1 MDTIKE
7 WVPGSFPIP
16 FFQTWCCENSS
27 VTPRVDSSS
36 WGDLKNA
43 GLPPKMYNCVRDN
56 LIFNRV
62 GEDCIH
68 YLFNDRDCREFIM
81 REYPPDVLNAY
92 DSLLPTAFKA
102 DLWRY
107 CVLYKYGCVYLDV
120 KYGGVSAGGSAQ
132 RRRSYALIDQG
143 GVNPPPLACVGSFVT
158 PAVGG
163 SSPLLVYRAEL
174 APLGGAPPILR
185 DIVERFFGGGDGG
198 GGGVVSGGGG
208 DGVSGDVFVLERDAV
223 GLWPPG
229 HHGIHNAFMIVKPK
243 NPILLECIFRIVSA
257 AKNGLYARGGLD
269 DDYSAG
275 WMTRPLF
282 VTGPGL
288 LGDVWRGG
296 PPKYGGNY
304 VRMAG
309 GGGCGGGGCLEACS
323 GGDGVPDSYA
333 TMAPYFRFFFEG
345 NGVIG
350 YHTECDTYV
359 QLFKVYDGY
368 QEEVRHMNCIPH
380 YTILWSR
387 GFVYKKIDS
396 LR

>member
-43 GLPPKMYNCVRDN
+43 GLPPKMYDCVRDN

-81 REYPPDVLNAY
+81 REYPPDVLTAY
-92 DSLLPTAFKA
+92 DRLIPTAFKA

-107 CVLYKYGCVYLDV
+107 CVLYKYGGVYLDV

-132 RRRSYALIDQG
+132 RRRSYALIDHGGVSAGGSAQRRRELRSIDQG

-163 SSPLLVYRAEL
+163 SAPLLVYRAEL
-174 APLGGAPPILR
+174 APSLGAPPVLR
-185 DIVERFFGGGDGG
+185 DIVERFFGGGVGR
-198 GGGVVSGGGG
+198 G
-208 DGVSGDVFVLERDAV
+208 DDVFVLERDAV
-223 GLWPPG
+223 GLWAPG

-288 LGDVWRGG
+288 LGDVWRGYL
-296 PPKYGGNY
+296 PRDGGSY
-304 VRMAG
+304 ARMAG
-309 GGGCGGGGCLEACS
+309 GGGDGGGG
-323 GGDGVPDSYA
+323 GVPDSYA

-345 NGVIG
+345 DGVIG

-368 QEEVRHMNCIPH
+368 HEEVRHMNCIPH

>member
-1 MDTIKE
+1 MYYCLLFIVYCSVFMDTIKE

-107 CVLYKYGCVYLDV
+107 CVLYKYGGVYLDV
-120 KYGGVSAGGSAQ
+120 KYGGGVRPPTALEL
-132 RRRSYALIDQG
+132 RSIDQG
-143 GVNPPPLACVGSFVT
+143 GVPPPN
-158 PAVGG
+158 GG
-163 SSPLLVYRAEL
+163 DTVRQDTVRRDPNVV

-185 DIVERFFGGGDGG
+185 DIVERFFGGVDGG
-198 GGGVVSGGGG
+198 CGGGN
-208 DGVSGDVFVLERDAV
+208 DVFVLERDAV

-296 PPKYGGNY
+296 SAQTRRSYAH
-304 VRMAG
+304 MAG
-309 GGGCGGGGCLEACS
+309 GGGGGGCLEAC
-323 GGDGVPDSYA
+323 GGGGGSVPDSYA

-368 QEEVRHMNCIPH
+368 QEEVRHMNSIPH